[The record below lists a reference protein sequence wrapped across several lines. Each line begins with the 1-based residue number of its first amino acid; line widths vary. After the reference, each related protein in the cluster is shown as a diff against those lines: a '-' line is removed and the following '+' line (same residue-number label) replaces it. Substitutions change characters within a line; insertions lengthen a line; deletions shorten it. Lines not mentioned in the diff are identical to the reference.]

1 MTEEFINRAIDKLFI
16 INNNSLVIQEF
27 SIYLEYKTWFIKT
40 LKKHNNTYTKRDLLR
55 IWNEFEEKYVII
67 LKIKNHEYTY
77 EQE

>member
-1 MTEEFINRAIDKLFI
+1 MTEEFIDRAIDKLFI
-16 INNNSLVIQEF
+16 INNNSLIIQEF

-40 LKKHNNTYTKRDLLR
+40 LKKHNNSYTKRDLLR
-55 IWNEFEEKYVII
+55 IWNEFEEKYFIY

>member
-1 MTEEFINRAIDKLFI
+1 MTEEFVNRAIDKLFI

-40 LKKHNNTYTKRDLLR
+40 LKKYNSTYTKRDLLR

>member
-1 MTEEFINRAIDKLFI
+1 MTEDFVNRAIDKLFI

-27 SIYLEYKTWFIKT
+27 SVYLEYKTWFIKT

>member
-16 INNNSLVIQEF
+16 INNNSLIIQEF

-40 LKKHNNTYTKRDLLR
+40 LKKHNNAYTKRDLLR
-55 IWNEFEEKYVII
+55 IWSEFEEKYIVT
-67 LKIKNHEYTY
+67 LKIRNHEYTY

>member
-1 MTEEFINRAIDKLFI
+1 MTEEFVNRAIDKLFI

-55 IWNEFEEKYVII
+55 IWSEFEEKYVVI
-67 LKIKNHEYTY
+67 LKIKNYEYTY